1 MKQIKQLAA
10 EFIAEKYAGKT
21 SNQSNR
27 ARAREWQ
34 TLKEFAAFV
43 KDKQTPEDSIAGA
56 KR

>member
-1 MKQIKQLAA
+1 MNSIKQLAA
-10 EFIAEKYAGKT
+10 EFIADKYAGRT

-27 ARAREWQ
+27 ARKSEWE

-43 KDKQTPEDSIAGA
+43 KDKRTPENAIAGA